1 MRHQSSEEV
10 ATGQGAESCSRL
22 VLLCSWGASL
32 GEGGDGKE
40 GSLDLPCQ
48 QDPGSDSMFP
58 EGSLLSQKSGGEVVP
73 WERGTQNHQHP
84 EKMGPEGE

>member
-10 ATGQGAESCSRL
+10 AMGQGAESCSRL

-40 GSLDLPCQ
+40 GSLDLHCQ
-48 QDPGSDSMFP
+48 QDPGPDSISP
-58 EGSLLSQKSGGEVVP
+58 EGSSLSQKSGG
-73 WERGTQNHQHP
+73 RGCPMGKRNP
-84 EKMGPEGE
+84 ELSTS